1 MAALEKIRNKAGLL
15 IGFVGFALF
24 AFIIGDFITNGSAW
38 FNQLKQNI
46 GNVEGREM
54 STQKY
59 SEGIKQFNE
68 VAKMEGQN
76 NLSDAQVRDEVW
88 DRFVYTS
95 LLENECEKIGLTVTD
110 EEFQEAL
117 FGAQPHP
124 MLNQIS
130 FLRGENGYDPRTLQY
145 IIANKENPNV
155 ESYYRAWKYWEG
167 ELKNQMLLGKYRS
180 LLSAAMAPTKKV
192 AENLAS
198 LTANEYDLAV
208 VRKPFYEVADS
219 SVTVTD
225 NDIKKIYD
233 EKKASFKT
241 EPYRSAKVIIFN
253 VLPSKSDYEDV
264 EAAVTSV
271 KTALDSM
278 AEDMVPLF
286 VTQNSDREFPYNSS
300 YLTQGQVDP
309 MFTEFA
315 FSAKK
320 GAVSDVKLDGSYY
333 KVAKV
338 MSDVA
343 NRPDSVK
350 ASRIIV
356 FRNNQEE
363 SQVLADSLK
372 AELKKGADF
381 KEMVKKFSQDA
392 KALVDKDGDMDWFT
406 EGIVGLEGFDD
417 AVFTANV
424 GDYFSF
430 PVQQAVML
438 VKVTDK
444 TKAVKKVK
452 LAEVVNK
459 VEAGTDTYRKVYD
472 EARQFSLKNRTLS
485 AFEDSAKNARLDIR
499 TMARLT
505 RNQSQFPALP
515 NSREIIR
522 WAWEHEVG
530 TVSDKVFDLNN
541 QYVVAAVSE
550 AVDDEYVPFSYAK
563 ADLENDAI
571 NVKKAEKLIADM
583 KDADLAAIGSV
594 DTIKSVSLSNGS
606 LGRFGAEN
614 AVMGAIAK
622 MDVNQVSA
630 PIKGAYGVYKVQ
642 VLDKR
647 SVEVSEALVN
657 QTLGAQNSA
666 VQSAMYRNL
675 FSALKNISK
684 VKDTRY
690 EFY

>member
-530 TVSDKVFDLNN
+530 SVSDKVFDLNN

>member
-76 NLSDAQVRDEVW
+76 NMSDAQVRDEVW

-225 NDIKKIYD
+225 NDIKKVYD

>member
-219 SVTVTD
+219 SVSVTD

>member
-76 NLSDAQVRDEVW
+76 NMSDAQVRDEVW

>member
-76 NLSDAQVRDEVW
+76 NMSDAQVRDEVW

-219 SVTVTD
+219 SVSVTD